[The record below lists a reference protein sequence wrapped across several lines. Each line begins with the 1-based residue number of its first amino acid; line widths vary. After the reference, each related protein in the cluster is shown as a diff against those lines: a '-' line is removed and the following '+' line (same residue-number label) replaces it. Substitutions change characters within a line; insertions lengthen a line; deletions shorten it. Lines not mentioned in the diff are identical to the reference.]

1 MLTGNRELSMFVVQ
15 VLQNRE
21 CNKKP
26 AVLFLCSVTNVFFL
40 TNNGLNYNNMK
51 KIVLLIWTLIA
62 ATQWCLAQDFIITR
76 DAKRIEAKVTEISD
90 EEVRYKKFNNPD
102 GPVYV
107 IKASQIS
114 SIMFA
119 NGEVQLFSEKTEKV
133 ETKEPE
139 QKSQMEVGSG
149 YRPFVVNSGRVVAYT
164 PGLRMDRSGGT
175 FSYGG
180 VALKDDVYEEF
191 LKETCPDAAAKYGG
205 AKAMDVI
212 GDIFLYSGSFCVGWG
227 LADLILD
234 YYSSGMSWILW
245 GVSLSLTSI
254 PFYIIEFVMK
264 NKSVAVFNETC
275 ASKPLAAAAPDLSF
289 KVSPTGF
296 GLAFSF

>member
-1 MLTGNRELSMFVVQ
+1 M
-15 VLQNRE
+15 VL
-21 CNKKP
+21 KYK
-26 AVLFLCSVTNVFFL
+26 
-40 TNNGLNYNNMK
+40 NMK

-76 DAKRIEAKVTEISD
+76 DAKRIEAKVTEISE

-119 NGEVQLFSEKTEKV
+119 NGEVQLFSEKTEND
-133 ETKEPE
+133 EAKEPE

-164 PGLRMDRSGGT
+164 PGLKMDLSAGT

-180 VALKDDVYEEF
+180 IPLKDDVYEEF
-191 LKETCPDAAAKYGG
+191 LKETCAEASGQYQA
-205 AKAMDVI
+205 AKAMNVLGDV
-212 GDIFLYSGSFCVGWG
+212 FLYAGSFCVGWG
-227 LADLILD
+227 LGD
-234 YYSSGMSWILW
+234 YIWGYEDSGTSWIAW
-245 GVSLSLTSI
+245 GVVLSLSCI
-254 PFYIIEFVMK
+254 PFYIVKGVMK
-264 NKSVAVFNETC
+264 HKSVATFNERC
-275 ASKPLAAAAPDLSF
+275 SSKPLAAVEPEVSF
-289 KVSPTGF
+289 RVSPMGV
-296 GLAFSF
+296 GLALNF